1 MNSHKLRTLLNLVL
15 PILQPLVGALAPV
28 FGIGMTM
35 QEMSARSE
43 TPITPSGYAFSIW
56 GLIFALSIAW
66 GIWQALPAGRDSVAA
81 RRLGWPL
88 AGAFACSNLWMLLA
102 ALTGNGW
109 HLVAI
114 ILVLLACALTAFFMA
129 RAEPSQ
135 GWVDPWIIHPLT
147 GLFAGWVS
155 AATFVNIAGA
165 AALSGAIR
173 NEGMAGSLAAIL
185 ILLAAAGLALGVL
198 WTAHGAPWYAAAF
211 AWALLGILYANTL
224 DRGLNLLVAALAG
237 ALLVLV
243 VALSWQRARMQR
255 RRLPA

>member
-1 MNSHKLRTLLNLVL
+1 MTSHNLRTILNLVL
-15 PILQPLVGALAPV
+15 PILQPVMGALAPV

-35 QEMSARSE
+35 QEMSASSE
-43 TPITPSGYAFSIW
+43 TPVTPSAYAFSIW

-88 AGAFACSNLWMLLA
+88 AGAFACSNLWMLLSQ
-102 ALTGNGW
+102 LTGNGW
-109 HLVAI
+109 HLVVV
-114 ILVLLACALTAFFMA
+114 ILVLLACVLAAFFIA
-129 RAEPSQ
+129 RTEPGQ
-135 GWVDPWIIHPLT
+135 GWVDAWIIHPLT
-147 GLFAGWVS
+147 GWVS

-165 AALSGAIR
+165 AVLSGVIR
-173 NEGMAGSLAAIL
+173 NDGMAGSLTAVL

-224 DRGLNLLVAALAG
+224 DRGLNLPVAAVAA

-243 VALSWQRARMQR
+243 VALSWQRARMH